1 MNIDY
6 HLTELGF
13 TRYEVACYLSLLRHS
28 PVNGSQLSR
37 HSGVPRSKI
46 YDVLHR
52 MVASGLVVE
61 LEDGLFAPLP
71 PDELGRRLRSRF
83 ESNMLVFEQKVKDCS
98 LETYQDYVWTVRGL
112 REILRKARDMVR
124 AARSE
129 LYVRLHPPEAAPLLE
144 ELLDA
149 QQRGVALR
157 YLSMGQPPGCFQVE
171 AAHPEPETLEHASG
185 GRLFDIIVDRRE
197 ALSGMIDA
205 GDPENSA
212 VKWTRSRW
220 FIIAARE
227 AVRNE
232 FYHALLFRLW
242 NRDGGPEPGEVQ
254 LFELIRRDQWID

>member
-1 MNIDY
+1 MNIDH

-83 ESNMLVFEQKVKDCS
+83 ESNMLIFEQKVKDCS

-124 AARSE
+124 AARRE
-129 LYVRLHPPEAAPLLE
+129 LYVRLYPSEAAPLLE
-144 ELLDA
+144 DLLDA
-149 QQRGVALR
+149 QARGVALR
-157 YLSMGQPPGCFQVE
+157 YLAMGQPPGCFEVE
-171 AAHPEPETLEHASG
+171 AAHPEAEALEHTTG
-185 GRLFDIIVDRRE
+185 GRFFDLVADRRE
-197 ALSGMIDA
+197 VLSGVIDA
-205 GDPENSA
+205 GDLENAA
-212 VKWTRSRW
+212 VKWSRSRW
-220 FIIAARE
+220 FIIFVRE
-227 AVRNE
+227 ALRNE
-232 FYHALLFRLW
+232 FYHALLFRFW
-242 NRDGGPEPGEVQ
+242 NRDGGLEPGEAE
-254 LFELIRRDQWID
+254 LLELIRRDQWSD